1 MNAVG
6 VAHFDAA
13 TGGVTLATAVTD
25 APCEPISLAVTW
37 FWWFSV
43 TAVATPPITTTA
55 AVANDVMASTRRL
68 PPRHALI
75 VKLLGQPSLIG
86 LTSPASWPR
95 VSTGTAGTK
104 FLF

>member
-1 MNAVG
+1 MSKSTGNVTAPGAAAESLPLNVNAVG

-75 VKLLGQPSLIG
+75 VKPK
-86 LTSPASWPR
+86 A
-95 VSTGTAGTK
+95 
-104 FLF
+104 